1 MAIFTNNL
9 TSRLLLKSA
18 LECLD
23 QPRARIL
30 EIGCGSGYIS
40 AELIASG
47 KCDGK
52 ESYLSD
58 VSTEAVEFAIKKLN
72 NLVPPQNFR
81 VGRCLD
87 PWDEEKFDLI
97 ISDVAGI
104 SNSIAEISSWYQ
116 GVEFEAGEDGLTNT
130 LEVVREAKKNLNSS
144 GILIFP
150 ILSLTDRTKLRQEL
164 NIAFPKWHESK
175 ETKWPLPDDIA
186 VRSELLQRL
195 SSDGNISVEHK
206 YGQLL
211 ASTSIAVC
219 HL

>member
-18 LECLD
+18 LENLD
-23 QPRARIL
+23 QPRERIL

-40 AELIASG
+40 AELIACG

-58 VSTEAVEFAIKKLN
+58 ISTEAVKFAIEKLN

-87 PWDEEKFDLI
+87 PWGGEKFDLI

-130 LEVVREAKKNLNSS
+130 LEVVHAAKKNLNSS

-150 ILSLTDRTKLRQEL
+150 ILSLTDRTRLRQEL

-186 VRSELLQRL
+186 ARSGLLQRL
-195 SSDGNISVEHK
+195 SADGNISVEQK
-206 YGQLL
+206 YGQVL

-219 HL
+219 QV

>member
-1 MAIFTNNL
+1 MAIFANNL

-18 LECLD
+18 SENLGSAGE
-23 QPRARIL
+23 RVL

-40 AELIASG
+40 AELISCG
-47 KCDGK
+47 KCSGQ

-58 VSTEAVEFAIKKLN
+58 ISDEAVEFAIEKLKN
-72 NLVPPQNFR
+72 SVPLENFR

-87 PWDEEKFDLI
+87 PWDGEKFDLI

-116 GVEFEAGEDGLTNT
+116 GVEFDAGEDGLSNT
-130 LEVVREAKKNLNSS
+130 LEVARDAKRYLTTS

-150 ILSLTDRTKLRQEL
+150 ILSLSDRSRLRAEL
-164 NIAFPKWHESK
+164 NLVFPNWNESK
-175 ETKWPLPDDIA
+175 ETKWPLPADIA
-186 VRSELLQRL
+186 KRSELLQRL
-195 SSDGNISVEHK
+195 NSEGLIFVEEK
-206 YGQLL
+206 YGQVL

-219 HL
+219 FA